1 MKKRT
6 LFQMGIHALSVLFL
20 AVPVLTSSIGFAQ
33 VIEDNAKTL
42 SPYFMIPNG
51 DPKNDAIPLLST
63 SADVRIAG
71 VIADVTITQ
80 VYKNEGENPIEAIYV
95 FPASTRAAV
104 YRMQMTIGERKI
116 VAKIEERKK
125 AREAYEAARENGQ
138 SASLLEQ
145 ERPNVFTMNV
155 ANIMPGDKILV
166 EMSYTELLI
175 PESGVYEFVYPTVV
189 GPRYSN
195 SSEDLVA
202 NTNNWLKNP
211 YTHEG
216 EAPLYDFYIEASI
229 SAGLPIQEIS
239 CKTHNMS
246 ISYDDPSLATLKLK
260 EGKGVEGNRD
270 VIIRYR
276 LAGGKIESGLLL
288 YEGKEENFFLA
299 MIQPP
304 ARPTAEQIP
313 PREYVFIVDISGSM
327 WGYPLDVSKEMMRNL
342 LGKLKPTDCFNILLF
357 AGGSSLFS
365 ERSLAAT
372 KANINKGIAFI
383 DKQHGGGGTELLPA
397 LNRALALERSEQS
410 VKFKGTRDYARS
422 FVILTDGYVS
432 VEKEAFDL
440 IRNNLGN
447 ASFFPFG
454 IGSGVNRYLIEGMAH
469 AGMGTP
475 FIVTNGEQAMATA
488 ERFRK
493 YIQHPVLTNIEVEYE
508 GFDVYDVEPLS
519 MADVFAERPLIIFGK
534 YKGKAGGSIKIKGT
548 SGDGDYTKLLAV
560 NDYTVDERNA
570 ALTYLWAREK
580 IRVLDDYASLDMYTN
595 DYEEEITALGL
606 KYNLLTQYT
615 SFVAIDNRVRNED
628 GTYTTVSQPLPL
640 PQGVSNYA
648 VGGAAQYGM
657 QKSSPGRLH
666 MSGGSGRVMACEEIK
681 LSIPDASAEDKDDE
695 VILLVDRIAEF
706 IGDEDGVEAFIKK
719 NLLYPPDALAEGL
732 EGSVYVEFLIGKD
745 GSISDVQILSS
756 TDDAFGQEAIRVI
769 TLSNKLWKA
778 ARKSGTKVKSR
789 MVLEVAFRL
798 TE

>member
-6 LFQMGIHALSVLFL
+6 LIHMGMHALSGLIFALPIL
-20 AVPVLTSSIGFAQ
+20 AYSPAKSQ
-33 VIEDNAKTL
+33 VFKETEKEKTL

-51 DPKNDAIPLLST
+51 DPGTDKIPLLST

-80 VYKNEGENPIEAIYV
+80 VYKNEGEKPIEAIYV

-104 YRMQMTIGERKI
+104 YSMQMTIGERKI
-116 VAKIEERKK
+116 VAKIEERQK

-155 ANIMPGDKILV
+155 ANIMPGDEILV

-175 PESGVYEFVYPTVV
+175 PEEGIYEFVYPSVV

-195 SSEDLVA
+195 NSEDLA
-202 NTNNWLKNP
+202 SNTDKWIQNP
-211 YTHEG
+211 YTAEG
-216 EAPLYDFYIEASI
+216 LDPLYAFDIKASI
-229 SAGLPIQEIS
+229 SAGMPIQEVS
-239 CKTHNMS
+239 CNTHDMN
-246 ISYDDPSLATLKLK
+246 IVYDDPALATLKLK
-260 EGKGVEGNRD
+260 EGNAASGNKD

-288 YEGKEENFFLA
+288 FEGKDENFFLA

-304 ARPTAEQIP
+304 ARPKEEQIP
-313 PREYVFIVDISGSM
+313 PREYVFIIDISGSM
-327 WGYPLDVSKEMMRNL
+327 YGYPLDVSKQLMKNL

-365 ERSLAAT
+365 EQSVGAT
-372 KANINKGIAFI
+372 EANISKGIAFI

-397 LNRALALERSEQS
+397 LKRALALERTEESL
-410 VKFKGTRDYARS
+410 KFKASREYARS

-440 IRNNLGN
+440 IRNNLGEAN
-447 ASFFPFG
+447 FFPFG
-454 IGSGVNRYLIEGMAH
+454 IGSSVNRFLIEGMAH

-475 FIVTNGEQAMATA
+475 FVVTSGEHAMAAA
-488 ERFRK
+488 EKFRK
-493 YIQHPVLTNIEVEYE
+493 YIQFPVLTNIETAYE

-534 YKGKAGGSIKIKGT
+534 YKGKAEGSINITGT
-548 SGDGDYTKLLAV
+548 SGEGAYTKTLAIK
-560 NDYTVDERNA
+560 DFAVDERNA

-580 IRVLDDYASLDMYTN
+580 IKVLDDYASLNMYTN
-595 DYEEEITALGL
+595 DLEGEITALGL

-615 SFVAIDNRVRNED
+615 SFVAIDNQLRNED
-628 GTYTTVSQPLPL
+628 GTYTTVHQPLPL
-640 PQGVSNYA
+640 PEGVSNCA
-648 VGGAAQYGM
+648 VGGVASYGM
-657 QKSSPGRLH
+657 PKTSSQKLWGGAGRTQAH
-666 MSGGSGRVMACEEIK
+666 EELS
-681 LSIPDASAEDKDDE
+681 LSIVDASGEDDPDDIH
-695 VILLVDRIAEF
+695 ILVEKMAEF
-706 IGDEDGVEAFIKK
+706 TGNKAGVEAFILKH
-719 NLLYPPDALAEGL
+719 LIYPSDALAEGL
-732 EGSVYVEFLIGKD
+732 EGTVYVEFVIDKD
-745 GSISDVQILSS
+745 GSISEMEILSS
-756 TDDAFGQEAIRVI
+756 TDEVFEQEAIRLI
-769 TLSNKLWKA
+769 KLTDQQWKA
-778 ARKSGTKVKSR
+778 ASQSGNKVRSR
-789 MVLEVAFRL
+789 MVLEVKFEL

>member
-6 LFQMGIHALSVLFL
+6 LFQMGIHALTGLIF
-20 AVPVLTSSIGFAQ
+20 AMPVLTMGTSMAQ
-33 VIEDNAKTL
+33 DVDQKEKTL
-42 SPYFMIPNG
+42 SPYFMIPDG
-51 DPKNDAIPLLST
+51 DPSKDKIPLLST
-63 SADVRIAG
+63 SADVNIAG

-80 VYKNEGENPIEAIYV
+80 VYKNEGESPIEAIYV

-104 YRMQMTIGERKI
+104 YSMQMTIGERKI

-175 PESGVYEFVYPTVV
+175 PEGGVYEFVYPTVV

-195 SSEDLVA
+195 NSEDLA
-202 NTNNWLKNP
+202 SNNDNWIKNP
-211 YTHEG
+211 YTREG
-216 EAPLYDFYIEASI
+216 EAPLYDFDIKASI
-229 SAGLPIQEIS
+229 SAGMPIQEVS
-239 CKTHNMS
+239 CNTHDLD
-246 ISYDDPSLATLKLK
+246 IVYDDPSLASLKLK
-260 EGKGVEGNRD
+260 DGEAASGNRD

-288 YEGKEENFFLA
+288 FEGKDENFFLA

-304 ARPTAEQIP
+304 ARPKAEQIP

-327 WGYPLDVSKEMMRNL
+327 WGYPLDVSKKLMRNL

-357 AGGSSLFS
+357 SGGSSLFS
-365 ERSLAAT
+365 EGSIAAT
-372 KANINKGIAFI
+372 EANINKGIAFI

-397 LNRALALERSEQS
+397 LKRALALERSEES
-410 VKFKGTRDYARS
+410 LKFKATREYARS
-422 FVILTDGYVS
+422 FVIVTDGYVS

-447 ASFFPFG
+447 ANFFPFG

-475 FIVTNGEQAMATA
+475 FVVTTEENAEATA
-488 ERFRK
+488 EKFRK
-493 YIQHPVLTNIEVEYE
+493 YIQQPVLTNIETDFN

-534 YKGKAGGSIKIKGT
+534 YKGKAEGSIKITGT
-548 SGDGDYTKLLAV
+548 SGEGAYTQTLNIEDYE
-560 NDYTVDERNA
+560 VDKRNA

-580 IRVLDDYASLDMYTN
+580 IKVLDDYASLNLYTN
-595 DYEEEITALGL
+595 DLEEEITGLGL

-615 SFVAIDNRVRNED
+615 SFVAIDNQVRNED

-640 PQGVSNYA
+640 PEGVSNYA
-648 VGGAAQYGM
+648 VGGVTGYSM
-657 QKSSPGRLH
+657 QKSSESKKYPSMGGGRTI
-666 MSGGSGRVMACEEIK
+666 GFEEIT
-681 LSIPDASAEDKDDE
+681 LTVVDDPAGENEDDIF
-695 VILLVDRIAEF
+695 VLVEKMAEF
-706 IGDEDGVEAFIKK
+706 TADKDGVEAFIKK
-719 NLLYPPDALAEGL
+719 NLVYPSDAMKDGL
-732 EGSVYVEFLIGKD
+732 NGLVYIEFVIDTD
-745 GSISDVQILSS
+745 GSISDVEIVSS
-756 TDDAFGQEAIRVI
+756 TDEVFEQEAIRVI
-769 TLSNKLWKA
+769 KLTNKKWDA
-778 ARKSGTKVKSR
+778 ARQSGKKVKSR
-789 MVLEVAFRL
+789 MVLEVVFEL
-798 TE
+798 KE